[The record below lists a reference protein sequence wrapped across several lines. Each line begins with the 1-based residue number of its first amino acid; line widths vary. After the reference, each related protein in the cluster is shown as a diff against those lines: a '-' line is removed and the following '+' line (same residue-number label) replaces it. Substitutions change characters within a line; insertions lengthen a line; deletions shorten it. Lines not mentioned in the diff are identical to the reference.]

1 MKHNHSRLLALW
13 FVTCLFPL
21 GLGTVAG
28 EVNVDW
34 THYHNHSETTEL
46 LESWAEE
53 HKDVAKLYSVG
64 KSFQGKDLWC
74 LEITNYETGAPETK
88 AGMYIDGNTH
98 NGEVGGAQASL
109 YIIEHL
115 LTNYGKD
122 ALVTRLVDTKTFY
135 IIPKINPDGSD
146 AYLRDPRQPPEPGLK
161 KVDDDGDGAL
171 DEDGPEDLND
181 DGIISL
187 MRIRDDSGPL
197 VTSLKDPRL
206 MVERG
211 IDEKGEWRII
221 GREGL
226 DNDKDGEINEDP
238 PGSRTTVTNRN
249 YPAFW
254 APNWVQ
260 GGEQRGGPYPL
271 SEPEARAQ
279 VDFILNHPNIAGIQ
293 SFHTHSGVLLRPY
306 CNRGDEFIPPEDLA
320 NYVALGKFGEEV
332 ANYPLL
338 SVYNDY
344 TTDKSNPRNGV
355 FLDWAYDHY
364 GAFAFT
370 TEIWKAP
377 GETGISVFDGWDE
390 NVAMEWNDKE
400 LGGAGFVN
408 WTKYEHP
415 EFGDVEIGGWA
426 SNFFSQNPPPKFAEE
441 EWKKNLRFQLKHAE
455 VLPHVIIAD
464 SIAEPLGDKLVRLT
478 ATVENDGFLPT
489 NVTQKAV
496 EHHLAKEVLVKLKL
510 EKAEI
515 ISGKAKT
522 KIGHIKGNVPATRS
536 MFGRYEI
543 DARKNEKTL
552 EWLIRVTGSG
562 ASANLTVVSQKA
574 GTASKRIALEDK

>member
-306 CNRGDEFIPPEDLA
+306 CNR
-320 NYVALGKFGEEV
+320 VM
-332 ANYPLL
+332 
-338 SVYNDY
+338 S
-344 TTDKSNPRNGV
+344 S
-355 FLDWAYDHY
+355 
-364 GAFAFT
+364 
-370 TEIWKAP
+370 
-377 GETGISVFDGWDE
+377 S
-390 NVAMEWNDKE
+390 
-400 LGGAGFVN
+400 
-408 WTKYEHP
+408 
-415 EFGDVEIGGWA
+415 
-426 SNFFSQNPPPKFAEE
+426 PPKIWRITLPWVNSARKWRTTRSSPFTMITPLTSRILVTEYSWTGPTITMAPSPSL
-441 EWKKNLRFQLKHAE
+441 LRFGKPRERQEYRSSTVGMRTWPWSGTTRNWVA
-455 VLPHVIIAD
+455 PAS
-464 SIAEPLGDKLVRLT
+464 SIGRNMSTPNSVMSKSEAGP
-478 ATVENDGFLPT
+478 PT
-489 NVTQKAV
+489 F
-496 EHHLAKEVLVKLKL
+496 
-510 EKAEI
+510 
-515 ISGKAKT
+515 SAKT
-522 KIGHIKGNVPATRS
+522 LPPSSPKKSGRRT
-536 MFGRYEI
+536 FG
-543 DARKNEKTL
+543 
-552 EWLIRVTGSG
+552 S
-562 ASANLTVVSQKA
+562 S
-574 GTASKRIALEDK
+574 